1 MQLITGVM
9 YDAKPDDIT
18 VYPTS
23 VYVIKSCK
31 EIQVT
36 DEQDETTRT
45 KFECDIE
52 VYDVNEY
59 ILNKLESQTQNDAAT
74 YDELAAALQE
84 GVDSV

>member
-1 MQLITGVM
+1 MQLITNVM

-45 KFECDIE
+45 KFQCDVE
-52 VYDVNEY
+52 VYDVSEY
-59 ILNKLESQTQNDAAT
+59 VIHKLESQSQTGKAT
-74 YDELAAALQE
+74 YDELATALQE